1 MLLGLLAQL
10 ALWSHLLEDGVA
22 GWEELIVGGS
32 RGLLLL
38 LVGHFRVLNDVLR
51 NLAGASRLLQLVYI
65 R

>member
-22 GWEELIVGGS
+22 GWEELIVCGS
-32 RGLLLL
+32 HGLLLL
-38 LVGHFRVLNDVLR
+38 LVGHFRVLDDVLR

>member
-32 RGLLLL
+32 CGLLLL
-38 LVGHFRVLNDVLR
+38 LVGHFRVLDDVLR